1 MKFPPVVW
9 LLAGI
14 SALATTSGTLMVLVA
29 GIFGAHVA
37 PEQQFATLPLAL
49 MIVGTALS
57 VSPLALLMRKLG
69 RKTVFL
75 SSASFGVIASLLAAF
90 AVSQASFIWFC
101 LAALM
106 LGCAIAGFQQIRFA
120 AIEWV
125 AMEQVPKV
133 ISLVL
138 LGGLFAAFLGPELAV
153 LGQQLT
159 PDSFQGT
166 FYLLASIQFCCFLLF
181 WFYKPRTTE
190 GLSAERADY
199 RKTQKR
205 QFLSNKTFLVA
216 VLSASLGYGL
226 MAFIMTATPVHMH
239 VFGHHS
245 LADTKVVIQ
254 SHIIAMFLP
263 SFFSGW
269 LIGKIG
275 ELKLILV
282 GIMMFVLCILIG
294 FFASGYWHFWVTLV
308 LLGIAWN
315 FLFTSGTSLLP
326 KAYLPEERFRAQA
339 LNDGIMFAIQ
349 AVASLSAGA
358 VLYLLGWQAMMLS
371 CIPVLIILLW
381 ALYRWYQEKS
391 HSTPRTVSPNLE
403 NE

>member
-1 MKFPPVVW
+1 
-9 LLAGI
+9 
-14 SALATTSGTLMVLVA
+14 MVLVA
-29 GIFGAHVA
+29 GIFGAQVA
-37 PEQQFATLPLAL
+37 PEQQYATLPLAL
-49 MIVGTALS
+49 MILGTAFS
-57 VSPLALLMRKLG
+57 VSPLALLMRKTG
-69 RKTVFL
+69 RKPVFL
-75 SSASFGVIASLLAAF
+75 MAATMGVTASLLAAF
-90 AVSQASFIWFC
+90 AVGQSSFLLFC
-101 LAALM
+101 LSAAL

-125 AMEQVPKV
+125 DMEQVPKV

-138 LGGLFAAFLGPELAV
+138 LGGLFAAILGPELST
-153 LGQQLT
+153 LGQYLT

-166 FYLLASIQFCCFLLF
+166 FYLLATIQLCCLLLF
-181 WFYKPRTTE
+181 CFYKAKTNDE
-190 GLSAERADY
+190 LAAADAVSTK
-199 RKTQKR
+199 RKKR
-205 QFLSNKTFLVA
+205 QFLAKPAFLAA

-239 VFGHHS
+239 VMGEHS

-275 ELKLILV
+275 ELKLILA
-282 GIMMFVLCILIG
+282 GIALFGFCIFIG
-294 FFASGYWHFWVTLV
+294 FFATGYWHYWSTLV

-315 FLFTSGTSLLP
+315 FLFTAGTSLLP
-326 KAYLPEERFRAQA
+326 KAYAPEERFQAQA

-349 AVASLSAGA
+349 AAASLSAGA

-371 CIPVLIILLW
+371 CIPVLFVLMFVLH
-381 ALYRWYQEKS
+381 RWHQDNIKQ
-391 HSTPRTVSPNLE
+391 TRDGLSPAP
-403 NE
+403 